1 MNAVKNRIDELR
13 NLIRKYDQAY
23 YGKGESLIS
32 DKDYDELYHSLVKLE
47 SEHPEFDSPDS
58 PTKRV
63 GSDLTKEFPKVAH
76 RIPMMSIDNTYSEE
90 EIKEWVSRL
99 EKSVDGQ
106 KLSFTGELKVDGLAS
121 SLIYENGRL
130 IRAVTRG
137 NGGVGDDVTANVRT
151 IRGVPLVIDTK
162 ESLEVRGEVYM
173 TFSAFT
179 RLNETIVENG
189 QKPMQNPRNTTAGTL
204 KLQDS
209 AEVAKRNLSF
219 AAYSLLSENYRSD
232 LYNNLCT
239 ISEFGFPAVVH
250 SSVLNSVDEII
261 TFCEEWEER
270 RHTLPFPV
278 DGVVIKVNSFAHQD
292 LLGTTAKSPRWV
304 IAYKYQPEQAIT
316 QVEKIESNVGRTGVV
331 TPIARLSPVFLAGT
345 TIKNATLH
353 NYDEIARLGVR
364 EKDFVEIEKGGEIIP
379 KVLRVIMD
387 KRPSD
392 SAPFEIPT
400 HCPSCG
406 ALLGKIEG
414 EVAIRCFNS
423 SCPALLLAS
432 LEHFV
437 SRSSM
442 DIHGLG
448 PATISQF
455 AASGLVH
462 NAADLYALT
471 KESLVNLERMA
482 DKSAQNVIDAVEK
495 SKHTTL
501 DKLIHGLGIR
511 MIGAQSAKVLAQNVT
526 TIRDLFTMSKDEL
539 ERIETIGP
547 TMAQSIRLFFDSAE
561 NQALIESLVSHGL
574 NIQGIPKLKTGGILQ
589 GKTFVLT
596 GALDHFTREQ
606 AGEEIENRGGKVT
619 NSVSRKTDFVVA
631 GADPGSKIDKAQT
644 LGVRIIDENQFK
656 ELISDSAV

>member
-1 MNAVKNRIDELR
+1 MDVIKNQIEKLR

-23 YGKGESLIS
+23 YGRGESLIS
-32 DKDYDELYHSLVKLE
+32 DQEYDSLYQDLVKLE
-47 SEHPEFDSPDS
+47 KKHPEFDSADS

-76 RIPMMSIDNTYSEE
+76 RIPMMSIDNTYSEDE
-90 EIKEWVSRL
+90 VKEWVTRL
-99 EKSVDGQ
+99 EKSVNGE
-106 KLSFTGELKVDGLAS
+106 KLSFTGELKVDGLAA

-162 ESLEVRGEVYM
+162 EPLEVRGEVYM

-179 RLNETIVENG
+179 HLNESIVENG

-232 LYNNLCT
+232 LYTNLCT
-239 ISEFGFPAVVH
+239 INDLGFPAVVH
-250 SSVLNSVDEII
+250 SSVLDSVDEII
-261 TFCEEWEER
+261 QFCEEWEGK
-270 RHTLPFPV
+270 RHALPFPV

-379 KVLRVIMD
+379 KVLRVILE
-387 KRPSD
+387 KRPLD
-392 SAPFEIPT
+392 STPFEIPS

-406 ALLGKIEG
+406 SMLGKIEG
-414 EVAIRCFNS
+414 EVAIRCFNL

-442 DIHGLG
+442 DIRGLG
-448 PATISQF
+448 PATINQF
-455 AASGLVH
+455 VASGLVH

-471 KESLVNLERMA
+471 KEKLVDLERMA
-482 DKSAQNVIDAVEK
+482 EKSAQNVIEAIEK
-495 SKHTTL
+495 SKQNPL

-526 TIRDLFTMSKDEL
+526 TITDLFTISKDDL
-539 ERIETIGP
+539 EKIETIGP
-547 TMAQSIRLFFDSAE
+547 TMAQSIRLFFDSTE
-561 NQALIESLVSHGL
+561 NQTLIESLVSQGV
-574 NIQGIPKLKTGGILQ
+574 NIQGIPKQKTGGTLQ

-596 GALDHFTREQ
+596 GALEHFTREQ
-606 AGEEIENRGGKVT
+606 AGEEIEIRGGKVT

-631 GADPGSKIDKAQT
+631 GADPGSKTDKAQT
-644 LGVRIIDENQFK
+644 LGVRIVGEEEFRDLLSLN
-656 ELISDSAV
+656 

>member
-1 MNAVKNRIDELR
+1 MNVIKNRVEELR

-23 YGKGESLIS
+23 YGRGESLIS
-32 DKDYDELYHSLVKLE
+32 DHEYDSLYQELVKLE
-47 SEHPEFDSPDS
+47 KENPEFDSVDS

-63 GSDLTKEFPKVAH
+63 GSDLTKEFPKVTH
-76 RIPMMSIDNTYSEE
+76 RIPMMSIDNTYSEDE
-90 EIKEWVSRL
+90 VKEWVARL
-99 EKSVDGQ
+99 EKSVDGE

-121 SLIYENGRL
+121 SLIYEHGRL
-130 IRAVTRG
+130 VRAVTRG

-151 IRGVPLVIDTK
+151 IRGVPLVIDTQ

-173 TFSAFT
+173 TFTAFT
-179 RLNETIVENG
+179 RLNESIVENG

-219 AAYSLLSENYRSD
+219 AAYSLLSENHRSD
-232 LYNNLCT
+232 LYANLCT
-239 ISEFGFPAVVH
+239 ISDFGFPAVVH
-250 SSVLNSVDEII
+250 SSVLNTVDEII
-261 TFCEEWEER
+261 AFCEKWEEK
-270 RHTLPFPV
+270 RHALPFPV

-292 LLGTTAKSPRWV
+292 LLGSTAKSPRWV

-379 KVLRVIMD
+379 KVLRVILE
-387 KRPSD
+387 KRPLD
-392 SAPFEIPT
+392 SAPFQIPIN
-400 HCPSCG
+400 CPSCG
-406 ALLGKIEG
+406 STLGRIEG

-455 AASGLVH
+455 VASGLVH
-462 NAADLYALT
+462 NAADLYSLT
-471 KESLVNLERMA
+471 KEHLINLDRMA
-482 DKSAQNVIDAVEK
+482 EKSAQNVIDAVEK
-495 SKHTTL
+495 SKHNPL

-511 MIGAQSAKVLAQNVT
+511 MIGAQSAKVLAQNVNS
-526 TIRDLFTMSKDEL
+526 IRDLFTISKDDL

-547 TMAQSIRLFFDSAE
+547 TMAQSIRLFFDSEE
-561 NQALIESLVSHGL
+561 NQALIENLVSRGV
-574 NIQGIPKLKTGGILQ
+574 NIQGTPKQKTGGTLQ

-596 GALDHFTREQ
+596 GALEHFTREQ

-644 LGVRIIDENQFK
+644 LGVRIIGEEEFTKLLNGLDG
-656 ELISDSAV
+656 